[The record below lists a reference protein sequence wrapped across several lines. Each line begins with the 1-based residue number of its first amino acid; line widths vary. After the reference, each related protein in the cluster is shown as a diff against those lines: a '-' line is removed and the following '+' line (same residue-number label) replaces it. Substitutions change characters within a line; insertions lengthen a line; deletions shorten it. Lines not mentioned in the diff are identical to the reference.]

1 MISDKQRR
9 ETARELR
16 NQLKHMRM
24 NAERCNEE
32 LDLVECGNRA
42 YRNIAHSVEKH
53 GNMHSGYHVRIVE
66 QLAELIDSPTCNNVS
81 EFGHDTASGFDFV
94 CSHCGS
100 RLIGDG
106 MCCSPLI
113 DDKFSHYGIEFCPNC
128 GAEVIE

>member
-1 MISDKQRR
+1 MVSNEQRR

-16 NQLKHMRM
+16 NQLKYMRM
-24 NAERCNEE
+24 NAEWYNEE

-53 GNMHSGYHVRIVE
+53 SNIRSGYYVRIVE
-66 QLAELIDSPTCNNVS
+66 QLAELIDPPTCNNVS
-81 EFGHDTASGFDFV
+81 EFGHNTASSFDFV

-106 MCCSPLI
+106 MYCSPLV
-113 DDKFSHYGIEFCPNC
+113 DDRFSHYGIKFCPNC